1 MDNIRYKKG
10 INNLDKIDG
19 KAGKMVI
26 DSLRDISPET
36 GQFII
41 EFAFGDIYERKIL
54 NLKQREMITLSSLLT
69 QGDTHNQL
77 IVHINGALNVGLT
90 QNEIIEIFIQC
101 IPYVGFPKVLNA
113 ISTAKEVFNSKK

>member
-1 MDNIRYKKG
+1 MDNIRYRKG

-19 KAGKMVI
+19 KIGKMVI
-26 DSLRDISPET
+26 DSLKDISPET

-41 EFAFGDIYERKIL
+41 EFAFGDIYERKTL

-113 ISTAKEVFNSKK
+113 ISTAKEVFNSNK

>member
-26 DSLRDISPET
+26 NSLRDISPET

>member
-1 MDNIRYKKG
+1 MDNIRYTKG
-10 INNLDKIDG
+10 LRNLEKIDG
-19 KAGKMVI
+19 TADKKVI
-26 DSLRDISPET
+26 NSLKDISPET

-41 EFAFGDIYERKIL
+41 EFAFGDIYERKTL
-54 NLKQREMITLSSLLT
+54 NLKQREMITLSSLVT

-90 QNEIIEIFIQC
+90 PNEIIEIFVQC

-113 ISTAKEVFNSKK
+113 INTAKEVLNSKK

>member
-1 MDNIRYKKG
+1 MDNMRYTKG
-10 INNLDKIDG
+10 LRNLEKIDG
-19 KAGKMVI
+19 TAGKKVI
-26 DSLRDISPET
+26 NSLKDISPET

-41 EFAFGDIYERKIL
+41 EFAFGDIYERKTL
-54 NLKQREMITLSSLLT
+54 NLKQREMITLSSLVT

-90 QNEIIEIFIQC
+90 PNEIIEIFVQC

-113 ISTAKEVFNSKK
+113 INTAKEVLNSKK

>member
-1 MDNIRYKKG
+1 MDNIRYRKG
-10 INNLDKIDG
+10 ISNLDKIDG
-19 KAGKMVI
+19 EIGKKVI
-26 DSLRDISPET
+26 DSLKNISPET

-54 NLKQREMITLSSLLT
+54 DLKQREMITLSSLIT

-90 QNEIIEIFIQC
+90 RNEIIETFVQC

-113 ISTAKEVFNSKK
+113 ISTAKEVFNSRK